1 MKQILTILIL
11 FLSVSI
17 SAQEIKP
24 TPYAPELF
32 SPAISGAVCGFSR
45 DGKIIYF
52 VKEDTVV
59 KKLFLF
65 QAKKKKDKWED
76 VQLLP
81 FSGKHNDLGGRL
93 DQTRGIFYFT
103 SDRPGGSTLTNDTW
117 NIWQTKLE
125 NNEWSE
131 PKPLNEI
138 NNKGMECC
146 PVPLASGAILF
157 SADRNKSTS
166 WWISEWV
173 NGSESYVDS
182 LNKEKTWQWPSSLDR
197 KGELLFLNSMMRGDT
212 RGMDDIYFSIR
223 RNKSWSTPVNIGSTV
238 NSGAYEDGAVLSP
251 DEKWLIFC
259 RHESSSTPSQ
269 VLCVSWQLLLK
280 ELKKKHIN

>member
-1 MKQILTILIL
+1 MKKILTILIL

-45 DGKIIYF
+45 DGNIIYF
-52 VKEDTVV
+52 VKEDTVA

-65 QAKKKKDKWED
+65 QAMKKKDKWED

-93 DQTRGIFYFT
+93 DQTGGIFYFT

-117 NIWQTKLE
+117 NIWQTKRDGKG
-125 NNEWSE
+125 WSE
-131 PKPLNEI
+131 PKSLNEI

-146 PVPLASGAILF
+146 PVPLASGALLF

-173 NGSESYVDS
+173 NGSEAYVDS
-182 LNKEKTWQWPSSLDR
+182 LNKEKTWQWPSSLDK
-197 KGELLFLNSMMRGDT
+197 KGELLFLNSMMREDT
-212 RGMDDIYFSIR
+212 RGMDDIYVSVR
-223 RNKSWSTPVNIGSTV
+223 RNNSWSTPVNIGNTV
-238 NSGAYEDGAVLSP
+238 NSKAYEDGAILSP

-259 RHESSSTPSQ
+259 RHETSSTPSQ
-269 VLCVSWQLLLK
+269 VLCVPWLPLRNGL
-280 ELKKKHIN
+280 EKKFID

>member
-81 FSGKHNDLGGRL
+81 FSGKYNDLGGRL
-93 DQTRGIFYFT
+93 DQTSGIFYFT

-146 PVPLASGAILF
+146 PVPLASGAMLF

-173 NGSESYVDS
+173 NGSETYVDS
-182 LNKEKTWQWPSSLDR
+182 LNKEKTWQWPSSLDK
-197 KGELLFLNSMMRGDT
+197 KGKLLFLNSMMRVDT
-212 RGMDDIYFSIR
+212 RGMDDIYVSFR
-223 RNKSWSTPVNIGSTV
+223 RNKSWSTPVNIGNTV
-238 NSGAYEDGAVLSP
+238 NSKAYEDGAILSP

-259 RHESSSTPSQ
+259 RHETSTTPSQ
-269 VLCVSWQLLLK
+269 VLCAPWLPLRKGL
-280 ELKKKHIN
+280 EKKFID